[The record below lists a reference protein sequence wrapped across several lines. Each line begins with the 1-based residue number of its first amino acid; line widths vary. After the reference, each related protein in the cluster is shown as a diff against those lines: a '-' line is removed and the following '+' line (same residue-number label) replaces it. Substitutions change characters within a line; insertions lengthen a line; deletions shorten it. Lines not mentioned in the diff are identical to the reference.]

1 MPPSESN
8 RLRALQSR
16 VLACTTGIRTSYA
29 RALPT
34 PFLRR
39 DRSAARPRASK
50 AGHAFCC
57 STRSGY
63 SVASAHCAR
72 CSSAKLRALRARG
85 LRWSRRRIPLA
96 HGSLQL
102 VLISALIA
110 QRGVYDLHTHG
121 SPIVATGVKV
131 VFFRHSKISLGTE
144 KKCLSDSARK
154 ISTLIPFAESLAF
167 RVHGARGRLEVV
179 CVDM

>member
-16 VLACTTGIRTSYA
+16 VLACATGIRTSYA

-39 DRSAARPRASK
+39 K
-50 AGHAFCC
+50 
-57 STRSGY
+57 RSGY
-63 SVASAHCAR
+63 SVAPAHCAR

-85 LRWSRRRIPLA
+85 RRWFRRRIPLA

-110 QRGVYDLHTHG
+110 QRRVYELPHTRVSHCSYGRQG
-121 SPIVATGVKV
+121 SI
-131 VFFRHSKISLGTE
+131 FRALQNQSGDRNE
-144 KKCLSDSARK
+144 CLSDSARK
-154 ISTLIPFAESLAF
+154 ISTLTPFAESLAF